1 MKKLLI
7 LFLLLVPLVLAW
19 CSDAETVS
27 YNISREADYFKIV
40 RRVIFYNWITNDYML
55 SIEWRCSIN
64 YDELDNQ
71 LEVTCKLWEDEYKK
85 HYLWLSDNV
94 TYFVEQMESEDVS
107 ADHYKVIFK
116 PSIIIPDISI
126 R

>member
-1 MKKLLI
+1 MKKLL
-7 LFLLLVPLVLAW
+7 LLLVLAIPFVLAW

-27 YNISREADYFKIV
+27 YNISREADYFKVV
-40 RRVIFYNWITNDYML
+40 RRVVFYNGITNDYML

-64 YDELDNQ
+64 YDDLDNQ
-71 LEVTCKLWEDEYKK
+71 LEVTCKIWEYEYKK

-94 TYFVEQMESEDVS
+94 TYFVEQMESKNVS

-116 PSIIIPDISI
+116 PSTIIPDIEI